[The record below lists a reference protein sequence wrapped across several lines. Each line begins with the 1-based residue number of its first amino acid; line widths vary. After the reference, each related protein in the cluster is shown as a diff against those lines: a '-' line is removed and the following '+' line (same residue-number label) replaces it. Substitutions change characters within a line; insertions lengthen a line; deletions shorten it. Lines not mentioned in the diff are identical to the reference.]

1 MNDAILLRAAPDNEA
16 AFEAIYR
23 KHAPRLYEVLRR
35 SVGGEVALDL
45 VAETF
50 AQLLTSAHRFR
61 GMDDFA
67 ALGWLNAI
75 ARNLTLNYLRRERVE
90 ARARRRLEIDEQIRH
105 TIEMARESEGEF
117 TEEVGRA
124 LTRLSAKE
132 RHAIELRVVE
142 GLSYENVGRKL
153 KIRPDAARTRVSRGL
168 RAMAIEIGGSA

>member
-1 MNDAILLRAAPDNEA
+1 MNDAMLLRAAPDDEA

-23 KHAPRLYEVLRR
+23 KHAPRLYGVLRR
-35 SVGGEVALDL
+35 SVGREIALDL

-61 GMDDFA
+61 GTDDSA

-75 ARNLTLNYLRRERVE
+75 ARNLALNYLRRERVE

-105 TIEMARESEGEF
+105 AIEMTRDSESEF
-117 TEEVGRA
+117 SAEVGHA
-124 LTRLSAKE
+124 LTGLSQSE
-132 RHAIELRVVE
+132 RQAVELRVLE
-142 GLSYENVGRKL
+142 GLSYDSVAKKL

-168 RAMAIEIGGSA
+168 RAMAIELGGSA